1 MQKLG
6 IEHQSDW
13 LTEVLKIKASDESK
27 ITAALDEIAVDLAEL
42 CYGLCWL
49 VDPHQIILECDYV
62 RMLDENFTDKVQQ
75 LLAERLQGVS
85 PHAPKVSMT
94 YQGLRYAYRGAAMVL
109 TEKWLENL
117 ASSRTSLLE
126 E

>member
-1 MQKLG
+1 
-6 IEHQSDW
+6 
-13 LTEVLKIKASDESK
+13 
-27 ITAALDEIAVDLAEL
+27 
-42 CYGLCWL
+42 
-49 VDPHQIILECDYV
+49 
-62 RMLDENFTDKVQQ
+62 
-75 LLAERLQGVS
+75 
-85 PHAPKVSMT
+85 MT